1 MVTDILGKLFQ
12 AQVLTHYWHLRTSS
26 YAEHKALNKFYEE
39 LVDMM
44 DSLAEALI
52 GKYGTKPEIPKMI
65 MLDKPDAKTY
75 LKELGDYMDVYI
87 QQASPDCQDLM
98 IDVKNLINT
107 TLYLLELK

>member
-1 MVTDILGKLFQ
+1 MVTDILEKLFQ
-12 AQVLTHYWHLRTSS
+12 AQILTHYWHLRTSS
-26 YAEHKALNKFYEE
+26 YAEHKALNMFYDE
-39 LVDMM
+39 LTDKL
-44 DSLAEALI
+44 DGLAEALI

-75 LKELGDYMDVYI
+75 LKELGNYMDVYI
-87 QQASPDCQDLM
+87 QQASLDCQDLM